1 MIRAALAS
9 YGMSGEVFHAPLLA
23 VHPEFQ
29 LYKILERNRNKS
41 QEKYPDVTVVKTY
54 EELLE
59 DDQIDLIVVNTP
71 NPYHYDMAEKAL
83 NAGKHVVMEKP
94 FTNTSEEAKKLIQ
107 LAKGKGKILT
117 VFQNRRLDSDFL
129 TVQKVIDSKLLGYM
143 VEYEAHYDRYR
154 NFIQQNTWKEESGPG
169 SGILFNLGSHMID
182 QALTLFGLPT
192 SLTAKLAVQREG
204 GKADDSYHLIL
215 SYDGFQ
221 VVLKSSYL
229 VRDEGPR
236 YKVLGNLGTFTKYGL
251 DTQEDCLKAG
261 QLPLGADWGSEP
273 PEIWGMLDTEIN
285 GLHFRGEVESEKGNY
300 NLFYDNLAEAVN
312 QKAELMVKAEEAMHV
327 IRLIELAEQS
337 HREKREVGVEI

>member
-1 MIRAALAS
+1 MIRVALAS

-23 VHPEFQ
+23 VHPDFQ

-41 QEKYPDVTVVKTY
+41 QEKYPEVTVVKKY
-54 EELLE
+54 EDILQDEQVDVVL
-59 DDQIDLIVVNTP
+59 VNTP
-71 NPYHYDMAEKAL
+71 NPFHYEMAEKAL

-94 FTNTSEEAKKLIQ
+94 FTNTSEEAKKLIA
-107 LAKGKGKILT
+107 LANKKEKLLT

-129 TVQKVIDSKLLGYM
+129 TVKKVIESKLLGYL

-154 NFIQQNTWKEESGPG
+154 NFIQANTWKEESGPG

-182 QALTLFGLPT
+182 QALTLFGLPERL
-192 SLTAKLAVQREG
+192 SAKLAIQREG
-204 GKADDSYHLIL
+204 GKTHDAYHLIFT
-215 SYDGFQ
+215 YEKFQ

-261 QLPLGADWGSEP
+261 QLPQGDDWGAEP
-273 PEIWGMLDTEIN
+273 PEIWGMLETEID
-285 GLHFRGEVESEKGNY
+285 GLHFRGEVASENGNY
-300 NLFYDNLAEAVN
+300 NLFYDNLSDAIQN
-312 QKAELMVKAEEAMHV
+312 GAELLVKPEEAMQV
-327 IRLIELAEQS
+327 ISLIELAEQS
-337 HREKREVGVEI
+337 NKERREVEVKI